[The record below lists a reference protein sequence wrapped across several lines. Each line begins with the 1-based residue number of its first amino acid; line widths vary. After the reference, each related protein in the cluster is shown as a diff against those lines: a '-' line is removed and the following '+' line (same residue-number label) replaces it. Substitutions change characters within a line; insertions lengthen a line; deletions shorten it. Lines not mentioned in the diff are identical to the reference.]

1 MKTVIIIFCTAFLAI
16 SSFGQQ
22 FATPIK
28 DNHHESIEPDVSS
41 FDLATVV
48 TPNPTMDKVAIMW
61 YGQQDIDKILV
72 IKSDKSE
79 VIPVELNNDQIAV
92 LNGLNPGTYYVQY
105 YFKGKIKA
113 SIELIVND
121 HP

>member
-1 MKTVIIIFCTAFLAI
+1 MKTVIITLCIAFLAS

-22 FATPIK
+22 VAIPVK
-28 DNHHESIEPDVSS
+28 DNYQEFIKPDVSS

-48 TPNPTMDKVAIMW
+48 TPNPTIDKVAIMW
-61 YGQQDIDKILV
+61 YGQQQIDKILV

-79 VIPVELNNDQIAV
+79 VIPVELNDEHVVV
-92 LNGLNPGTYYVQY
+92 LNGLNAGVYYVQY
-105 YFKGKIKA
+105 YFKGKIMA
-113 SIELIVND
+113 SKELIVNE